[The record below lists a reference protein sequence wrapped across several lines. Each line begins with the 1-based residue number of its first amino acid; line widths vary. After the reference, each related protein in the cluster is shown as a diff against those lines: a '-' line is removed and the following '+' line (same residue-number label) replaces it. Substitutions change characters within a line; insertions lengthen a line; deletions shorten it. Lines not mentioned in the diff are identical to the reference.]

1 MKKLNIRIIEI
12 STIISML
19 AVVVMSPIA
28 AQAQYSGINGR
39 IISAAT
45 TLESCN
51 ICAVSVK
58 PDGSNYFGHNIA
70 FVNTGSLQQPY
81 NYSPDGASIVYSQ
94 LSGTDAHLYIKP
106 AGSFAA
112 TGTQIT
118 SGTDVVD
125 GDPKFSPDGQKIVF
139 ERYAPSATTAIRD
152 IYVVDIN
159 GSNLIRLTK
168 DMYVSGG
175 FGQSVYN
182 PIWKSDS
189 SAIYVGMN
197 NSGTDPA
204 TGQTGIY
211 SISPTAPNQATAT
224 NIIPQGSM
232 TGFGANDDFDI
243 APPIAPGGSRFI
255 YQSGLDNIRSVAS
268 TGTGDTA
275 VVTSDAT
282 YRYKI
287 GSYSPDGTKVVA
299 IRQDLGKQTT
309 DMIVMN
315 PDGTSQTVIVD
326 GIDSVSSTNG
336 PFVYLSGIAP
346 FWGTNQDT
354 YDTHG
359 VFGDGDLT
367 PGAPNTTSVSSN
379 VANYIPAILAM
390 LSTLA
395 FMALA
400 GFYIKKEYLSNRK

>member
-28 AQAQYSGINGR
+28 AQAQYSGANGR

-45 TLESCN
+45 TLLACN

-81 NYSPDGASIVYSQ
+81 NYSPDGATIAYSQ

-125 GDPKFSPDGQKIVF
+125 GDPSFSPDGSKIVF

-152 IYVVDIN
+152 IYVVNID
-159 GSNLIRLTK
+159 GSGLTRLTQN
-168 DMYVSGG
+168 MYPVGG
-175 FGQSVYN
+175 SATSVYN
-182 PIWKSDS
+182 PIWKADS
-189 SAIYVGMN
+189 SAIYVGTD
-197 NSGTDPA
+197 NSGSDPA

-211 SISPTAPNQATAT
+211 SISPTTPDQATAT
-224 NIIPQGSM
+224 NIIPEASM
-232 TGFGANDDFDI
+232 TGFGVSSQFDI
-243 APPIAPGGSRFI
+243 APLSAPGGSRFI
-255 YQSGLDNIRSVAS
+255 YQSGDNVRSVAS

-282 YRYKI
+282 YRYTM

-299 IRQDLGKQTT
+299 LRQDLGEQTT

-326 GIDSVSSTNG
+326 GIDSISSTNG
-336 PFVYLSGIAP
+336 PFVYLSGISA

-354 YDTHG
+354 YDTNG

>member
-28 AQAQYSGINGR
+28 AQAQYSGTNGR

-81 NYSPDGASIVYSQ
+81 NYSPDGATIAYSQ

-125 GDPKFSPDGQKIVF
+125 GDPSFSPNGQKIVF
-139 ERYAPSATTAIRD
+139 ERYVPSASPAIRD
-152 IYVVDIN
+152 IYVVNID
-159 GSNLIRLTK
+159 GSGLTRLTQN
-168 DMYVSGG
+168 MYVVSGSAT
-175 FGQSVYN
+175 SVYN

-189 SAIYVGMN
+189 SAIYVGMTN
-197 NSGTDPA
+197 VGADPA
-204 TGQTGIY
+204 TGQVGIY
-211 SISPTAPNQATAT
+211 SISPTTPNQATAT
-224 NIIPQGSM
+224 NIIPQASM
-232 TGFGANDDFDI
+232 TGFGSEYPFDI
-243 APPIAPGGSRFI
+243 APDGSRFI
-255 YQSGLDNIRSVAS
+255 YQSGFNVRSVAS

-282 YRYKI
+282 YRYKM
-287 GSYSPDGTKVVA
+287 GSYSPDGQKVVA
-299 IRQDLGKQTT
+299 IRYDLNKQTT
-309 DMIVMN
+309 DMVVMN
-315 PDGTSQTVIVD
+315 TNGTSQTVIVT
-326 GIDSVSSTNG
+326 GIDGSSSTSG
-336 PFVYLSGIAP
+336 PFTYLDLISP

-359 VFGDGDLT
+359 MFGDGDIT

-400 GFYIKKEYLSNRK
+400 GFYVKKEYLSKRK

>member
-28 AQAQYSGINGR
+28 AQAQYSGTNGR
-39 IISAAT
+39 IISNANSAAAGG
-45 TLESCN
+45 LG
-51 ICAVSVK
+51 AVSVK
-58 PDGSNYFGHNIA
+58 PDGSNYFGHNIGY
-70 FVNTGSLQQPY
+70 VNTGTLTKPY
-81 NYSPDGASIVYSQ
+81 NYSPDGATIAYSQ
-94 LSGTDAHLYIKP
+94 LSGTDAYIYIKP

-125 GDPKFSPDGQKIVF
+125 GDPSFSPDGSKIAF
-139 ERYAPSATTAIRD
+139 ERYVPSVAYGTRD
-152 IYVVDIN
+152 IYVIN
-159 GSNLIRLTK
+159 TDGTGLIRLTK
-168 DMYVSGG
+168 NMYVQGG
-175 FGQSVYN
+175 TAKNVNN

-189 SAIYVGMN
+189 SAIYVGMFD
-197 NSGTDPA
+197 SSSDPA

-211 SISPTAPNQATAT
+211 SISPTTPDQATAT
-224 NIIPQGSM
+224 NIIPQASM
-232 TGFGANDDFDI
+232 TGFTSGSEFDI
-243 APPIAPGGSRFI
+243 APNGLRFI
-255 YQSGLDNIRSVAS
+255 YQSGFNVRSVAS

-282 YRYKI
+282 YQYSV
-287 GSYSPDGTKVVA
+287 GSYSPNGAQVVV
-299 IRQDLGKQTT
+299 IRNDTSKLTT

-315 PDGTSQTVIVD
+315 TDGTSQTVIVN
-326 GIDSVSSTNG
+326 GIDTVSSTNG
-336 PFVYLSGIAP
+336 PFVYGSLIAP

-359 VFGDGDLT
+359 AFENGET
-367 PGAPNTTSVSSN
+367 PPGAPNTTSVSSN

-395 FMALA
+395 FIALA

>member
-1 MKKLNIRIIEI
+1 
-12 STIISML
+12 
-19 AVVVMSPIA
+19 
-28 AQAQYSGINGR
+28 
-39 IISAAT
+39 
-45 TLESCN
+45 
-51 ICAVSVK
+51 
-58 PDGSNYFGHNIA
+58 
-70 FVNTGSLQQPY
+70 
-81 NYSPDGASIVYSQ
+81 
-94 LSGTDAHLYIKP
+94 
-106 AGSFAA
+106 
-112 TGTQIT
+112 
-118 SGTDVVD
+118 
-125 GDPKFSPDGQKIVF
+125 
-139 ERYAPSATTAIRD
+139 
-152 IYVVDIN
+152 
-159 GSNLIRLTK
+159 
-168 DMYVSGG
+168 MYVSGG

>member
-39 IISAAT
+39 IISNANSAAAGG
-45 TLESCN
+45 LG
-51 ICAVSVK
+51 AVSVK
-58 PDGSNYFGHNIA
+58 PDGSNYFGHNIG
-70 FVNTGSLQQPY
+70 FVNTGTLVKQFS
-81 NYSPDGASIVYSQ
+81 YSPDGATVAYSQ
-94 LSGTDAHLYIKP
+94 LSGTDAHIYTKA

-118 SGTDVVD
+118 TGTDVVD
-125 GDPKFSPDGQKIVF
+125 GDASFSPDGSKIAF
-139 ERYAPSATTAIRD
+139 ERFTASVAYGTRD
-152 IYVVDIN
+152 IYVMNADGTGPIT
-159 GSNLIRLTK
+159 RLTK
-168 DMYVSGG
+168 NMYVVGTTAE
-175 FGQSVYN
+175 SVNN
-182 PIWKSDS
+182 PIWRADGL
-189 SAIYVGMN
+189 AIYVGMDN
-197 NSGTDPA
+197 GGTDPA
-204 TGQTGIY
+204 TGGDGIY
-211 SISPTAPNQATAT
+211 SISPTTPDQSTAT
-224 NIIPQGSM
+224 NIIPSGSM
-232 TGFGANDDFDI
+232 PGFTPSDEFDI
-243 APPIAPGGSRFI
+243 APGGLRFI
-255 YQSGLDNIRSVAS
+255 YQSGNNVRSVAS
-268 TGTGDTA
+268 TGAGDTA

-282 YRYKI
+282 YQYTV
-287 GSYSPDGTKVVA
+287 GSYSPDGQKVVV
-299 IRQDLGKQTT
+299 IRTDLSKGTT

-315 PDGTSQTVIVD
+315 TDGTSQTVIVN
-326 GIDSVSSTNG
+326 GIDYVSSTNG
-336 PFVYLSGIAP
+336 PFLYGSGNFA

-359 VFGDGDLT
+359 AFENGETT

>member
-28 AQAQYSGINGR
+28 AQAQYSGNNGR

-139 ERYAPSATTAIRD
+139 ERYTPSATTAVRD

-159 GSNLIRLTK
+159 GSNLKRLTK

-189 SAIYVGMN
+189 SVIYVGMN

-211 SISPTAPNQATAT
+211 SISPTALNQATAT

-359 VFGDGDLT
+359 VFGEGDLT

>member
-28 AQAQYSGINGR
+28 AQAQYSGNNGR

-139 ERYAPSATTAIRD
+139 ERYTPSATTAVRD

-159 GSNLIRLTK
+159 GSNLKRLTK

-189 SAIYVGMN
+189 SVIYVGMN

-211 SISPTAPNQATAT
+211 SISPTALNQATAT

-255 YQSGLDNIRSVAS
+255 YQSGLNNIRSVAS

-359 VFGDGDLT
+359 VFGEGDLT

>member
-1 MKKLNIRIIEI
+1 
-12 STIISML
+12 
-19 AVVVMSPIA
+19 
-28 AQAQYSGINGR
+28 
-39 IISAAT
+39 
-45 TLESCN
+45 
-51 ICAVSVK
+51 
-58 PDGSNYFGHNIA
+58 
-70 FVNTGSLQQPY
+70 
-81 NYSPDGASIVYSQ
+81 
-94 LSGTDAHLYIKP
+94 
-106 AGSFAA
+106 
-112 TGTQIT
+112 
-118 SGTDVVD
+118 VD
-125 GDPKFSPDGQKIVF
+125 GDPSFSPDGSKIVF

-152 IYVVDIN
+152 IYVVNID
-159 GSNLIRLTK
+159 GSGLTRLTQN
-168 DMYVSGG
+168 MYPVGG
-175 FGQSVYN
+175 SATSVYN
-182 PIWKSDS
+182 PIWKADS
-189 SAIYVGMN
+189 SAIYVGTD
-197 NSGTDPA
+197 NSGSDPA

-211 SISPTAPNQATAT
+211 SISPTTPDQATAT
-224 NIIPQGSM
+224 NIIPEASM
-232 TGFGANDDFDI
+232 TGFGVSSQFDI
-243 APPIAPGGSRFI
+243 APLSAPGGSRFI
-255 YQSGLDNIRSVAS
+255 YQSGDNVRSVAS

-282 YRYKI
+282 YRYTM

-299 IRQDLGKQTT
+299 LRQDLGEQTT

-326 GIDSVSSTNG
+326 GIDSISSTNG
-336 PFVYLSGIAP
+336 PFVYLSGISA

-354 YDTHG
+354 YDTNG